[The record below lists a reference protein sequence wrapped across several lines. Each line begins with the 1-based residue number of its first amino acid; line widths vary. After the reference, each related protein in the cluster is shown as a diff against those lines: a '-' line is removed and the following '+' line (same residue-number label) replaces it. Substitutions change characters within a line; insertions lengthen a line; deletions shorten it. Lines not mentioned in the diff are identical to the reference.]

1 MLSVETFSLTCELWN
16 RDPIEL
22 FFKASSSTVYCP
34 SSPPPFSNE
43 RNAKETRFLIALAGN
58 TLNGVV
64 PEYPY
69 LRRMA
74 KEKACIVPLHN

>member
-1 MLSVETFSLTCELWN
+1 MSIDLECPTSFNARTCRILK
-16 RDPIEL
+16 